1 MVGIMVAVTIT
12 PPEDEGEP
20 FTVQAETVGDLKREI
35 EKESDM
41 PQELWRLHH
50 LGRVLLLDD
59 DNARVLDVLSE
70 LGLHSLQLTKKEQQP
85 SEEDEKSTT
94 NHIFTDKTR
103 FLVTGRRTDFKVLKE
118 EEWRDDFILKL
129 NKGLLW
135 RDKFGIVTNL
145 FRGEG
150 GSVQLQF
157 AVYKVSGDGQI
168 RIKTAAD
175 RQNTE
180 VYLMKN
186 GQEERLY
193 PSDQKRWDTAEIITP
208 KEQRELEIEYMKTV
222 TELATAA
229 AGAAALFI

>member
-1 MVGIMVAVTIT
+1 LVGIMVAVKIT
-12 PPEDEGEP
+12 PPEDEGDP

-35 EKESDM
+35 KKWGMHEK
-41 PQELWRLHH
+41 LWWLHQW
-50 LGRVLLLDD
+50 GRVLLLDD

-70 LGLHSLQLTKKEQQP
+70 LGLHSLQLTKKKQQP
-85 SEEDEKSTT
+85 HKDGKSTT
-94 NHIFTDKTR
+94 NHIWTDKTR
-103 FLVTGRRTDFKVLKE
+103 FLVTGRRTDFKVLKD

-129 NKGLLW
+129 NRGLIW
-135 RDKFGIVTNL
+135 TDKFGIVTNL

-150 GSVQLQF
+150 GSVQIQF
-157 AVYKVSGDGQI
+157 AVYKVSGDGKI

-193 PSDQKRWDTAEIITP
+193 PSDQKRWDTAEIINP
-208 KEQRELEIEYMKTV
+208 REQRELEIEYMRTV
-222 TELATAA
+222 TQLATAA
-229 AGAAALFI
+229 AGAIIPII